1 MPELTC
7 RPALPRC
14 SRRHPWASVAVF
26 ALSLAGCGGGSG
38 GATPLD
44 PGPAPT
50 VQEQQCQARGWVR
63 EVILV
68 QGQSRLVLW
77 KAAPGPWTRGA
88 LVVLHGGGGSHTN
101 YCVANVESIA
111 AQVRFTDQALAR
123 GFAVF
128 LLDSSDQITDHENR
142 LCGKVWDDEVRT
154 RANLDLPFVGE
165 LLALVIPARRP
176 AGSRAEVFVT
186 GHSSGGYMTVRLASH
201 FADRIS
207 AFAPVASG
215 DPYGWYR
222 DCTRRAGDRPNV
234 FGAGFDAETRRQIIE
249 PDACRASAYPNERP
263 WDGGSIAVKPPFKI
277 FHHAQD
283 GINDRSC
290 VDKIR
295 LQLAARGFPQ
305 EAAFTLDGGPRSAE
319 AHAWQDAYNAPL
331 LDFFESQARQAASS
345 NPRLRS
351 SGVTVAARPLKAW

>member
-1 MPELTC
+1 MTELIF
-7 RPALPRC
+7 RPALPRRGRC
-14 SRRHPWASVAVF
+14 RPWASLAVW

-38 GATPLD
+38 GAAALD

-50 VQEQQCQARGWVR
+50 VQEQQCQARGWAR
-63 EVILV
+63 EVIRV
-68 QGQSRLVLW
+68 QGQTRLVLW
-77 KAAPGPWTRGA
+77 KTAAGPWTRGA

-111 AQVRFTDQALAR
+111 AQVHFTDQALAR

-128 LLDSSDQITDHENR
+128 LLDSSDQITDPENR
-142 LCGKVWDDEVRT
+142 LCGKVWDDEVRA
-154 RANLDLPFVGE
+154 RANLDLPFVDE
-165 LLALVIPARRP
+165 LLARVIPARRP
-176 AGSRAEVFVT
+176 TGSRAEVFVT

-207 AFAPVASG
+207 AFAPVGSG

-222 DCTRRAGDRPNV
+222 DCTRRAGDRANV
-234 FGAGFDAETRRQIIE
+234 SGAGFDAETRREITE
-249 PDACRASAYPNERP
+249 PDACSASAYPNEKP
-263 WDGGSIAVKPPFKI
+263 WDGSGIAVRPPFKV

-290 VDKIR
+290 VDKAR
-295 LQLAARGFPQ
+295 FQLAARGFPQ

-319 AHAWQDAYNAPL
+319 AHAWQYAYNAPL
-331 LDFFESQARQAASS
+331 LDFFESRTLQAASS
-345 NPRLRS
+345 SPRLRNN
-351 SGVTVAARPLKAW
+351 GVTVAARPRKAW